1 MSLCCVMLSR
11 LLQRYYRDVS
21 GHGLSC
27 GEMTGEMHFCV
38 TGELSHYLFSLEN
51 TEFLNHYAVNVF
63 GKGSMPNLDQHSCSV
78 T

>member
-1 MSLCCVMLSR
+1 MLSR
-11 LLQRYYRDVS
+11 LVQRYYRDVG
-21 GHGLSC
+21 GHGLFC

-51 TEFLNHYAVNVF
+51 TEFLIYYAVNVLV
-63 GKGSMPNLDQHSCSV
+63 KASMPNLDQHLRSV